1 MATKKESDA
10 AKKKKGNSWNL
21 DKSISMS
28 PAPLENTA
36 VREKYITAVKEKAI
50 QARRKFNELLHKKN
64 EEAPLLA
71 LRLKW
76 DEDIKLDA
84 ERLSLKE
91 WELTRFRRQ
100 AIDKANEAMRQH
112 NREALKSDKLEYV
125 GFDKLLRIEH
135 MAQVFYKELIEKP
148 FSISPAPRTYASEKE
163 KAIQARRKFYDEID
177 KKNEEI
183 KAIRQKFDAQRAIT
197 LKDRALRLKWDEDI
211 KLDAERL
218 SLKEWELT
226 RFRRQAIDK
235 ANEAM
240 RQHNREALKSDKLEY
255 VGFDKL
261 LRIEHMAQVFYK
273 ELIEKPQ
280 VIEQI
285 IELDKES
292 IIKNKE
298 KIKAKQSQDNKV
310 LNKLFIAIE
319 PDIRKIGQLLDLC
332 CNLIPEAIAKKIKE
346 DNLRRLNQIK
356 RFQNLTPSEV
366 KRDWL
371 LSPKTLSDI
380 FLSSFYRIINNDLW
394 TISSLRNNTYNYSGK
409 SAILFLENLIA
420 IPENLLQDHNI
431 DLHVNYSF
439 EDYNKN
445 LNKYKKSHS
454 YTVAIIETI
463 FFLLT
468 NSEIKRLIIQS
479 DFDFKKL
486 NSFGD
491 LLIDMG
497 SIDSALKAFNIDKSI
512 FHTPQQLSLLANA
525 VIQSGNVTDS
535 ITLVKML
542 SEQEPFYPSI
552 PKLQSEIKRLEQR
565 HLLNSELSIDF
576 GKVEELSGIEFENL
590 LLDKFISLGFKVE
603 PTPKTGDYGAD
614 LIVENNDGS
623 RIIFQCKRFKSKVNL
638 KAVQEVVGAMGHY
651 AGDYGVVITN
661 NTFLNSAVRL
671 AESHDIELWDGDKLI
686 SFLAGDLSFSE
697 ILS

>member
-10 AKKKKGNSWNL
+10 AKKKKGDSWDL
-21 DKSISMS
+21 EKSLSIS
-28 PAPLENTA
+28 PAPRAYTSE
-36 VREKYITAVKEKAI
+36 KEKAI
-50 QARRKFNELLHKKN
+50 QARRKFYDEIDKKN
-64 EEAPLLA
+64 EEKKAIRQNNEIKAIRQKFDEQRAITLKDKANEVPLLA
-71 LRLKW
+71 IRLKW
-76 DEDIKLDA
+76 DEDIKVDA

-125 GFDKLLRIEH
+125 GFDKLLRVEH
-135 MAQVFYKELIEKP
+135 MAQI
-148 FSISPAPRTYASEKE
+148 
-163 KAIQARRKFYDEID
+163 
-177 KKNEEI
+177 
-183 KAIRQKFDAQRAIT
+183 
-197 LKDRALRLKWDEDI
+197 
-211 KLDAERL
+211 
-218 SLKEWELT
+218 
-226 RFRRQAIDK
+226 
-235 ANEAM
+235 
-240 RQHNREALKSDKLEY
+240 
-255 VGFDKL
+255 
-261 LRIEHMAQVFYK
+261 FYK

-280 VIEQI
+280 VIERVQYDVGK
-285 IELDKES
+285 DKEL
-292 IIKNKE
+292 INYKE
-298 KIKAKQSQDNKV
+298 KHKNE
-310 LNKLFIAIE
+310 LFITIE
-319 PDIRKIGQLLDLC
+319 PDARKIGQLLDLC
-332 CNLIPEAIAKKIKE
+332 CNLIPETKAKKIKE
-346 DNLRRLNQIK
+346 DCSSRLKLINP
-356 RFQNLTPSEV
+356 LTPSEV

-380 FLSSFYRIINNDLW
+380 FLSSFYKIIDNDPFAIGELKD
-394 TISSLRNNTYNYSGK
+394 NTSNS
-409 SAILFLENLIA
+409 
-420 IPENLLQDHNI
+420 ENLLQDYNI
-431 DLHVNYSF
+431 DLYVNYSF

>member
-10 AKKKKGNSWNL
+10 AKKKKGDSWDI
-21 DKSISMS
+21 DKSISMTT
-28 PAPLENTA
+28 APQ
-36 VREKYITAVKEKAI
+36 VYFSDKEKAI
-50 QARRKFNELLHKKN
+50 QARRKFYDEIDKKN
-64 EEAPLLA
+64 EEKKAIKLKNEEIRQNNEIKAIRQKFDEQRAITLKDKANEVPLLA
-71 LRLKW
+71 IRLKW
-76 DEDIKLDA
+76 DEDIKVDA

-125 GFDKLLRIEH
+125 GFDKLLRVEH
-135 MAQVFYKELIEKP
+135 MAQI
-148 FSISPAPRTYASEKE
+148 
-163 KAIQARRKFYDEID
+163 
-177 KKNEEI
+177 
-183 KAIRQKFDAQRAIT
+183 
-197 LKDRALRLKWDEDI
+197 
-211 KLDAERL
+211 
-218 SLKEWELT
+218 
-226 RFRRQAIDK
+226 
-235 ANEAM
+235 
-240 RQHNREALKSDKLEY
+240 
-255 VGFDKL
+255 
-261 LRIEHMAQVFYK
+261 FYK

-280 VIEQI
+280 VIERVQYDVGK
-285 IELDKES
+285 DKEL
-292 IIKNKE
+292 INYKE
-298 KIKAKQSQDNKV
+298 KHKNE
-310 LNKLFIAIE
+310 LFITIE
-319 PDIRKIGQLLDLC
+319 PDARKIGQLLDLC
-332 CNLIPEAIAKKIKE
+332 CNLIPETKAKKIKE
-346 DNLRRLNQIK
+346 DCSSRLKLIHP
-356 RFQNLTPSEV
+356 LTPSEV

-380 FLSSFYRIINNDLW
+380 FLSSFYKIIDNNPFAIGELKD
-394 TISSLRNNTYNYSGK
+394 NTSNS
-409 SAILFLENLIA
+409 
-420 IPENLLQDHNI
+420 ENLLQDYNI
-431 DLHVNYSF
+431 DLYVNYSF

-445 LNKYKKSHS
+445 INKYKKSHS

-479 DFDFKKL
+479 DFVFKKL

-565 HLLNSELSIDF
+565 HLLNSELSINF
-576 GKVEELSGIEFENL
+576 AKVEELSGIEFENL
-590 LLDKFISLGFKVE
+590 LLDKFVSLGFKVE

-614 LIVENNDGS
+614 LIVENNDGT

-661 NTFLNSAVRL
+661 NTFLNSAVKL